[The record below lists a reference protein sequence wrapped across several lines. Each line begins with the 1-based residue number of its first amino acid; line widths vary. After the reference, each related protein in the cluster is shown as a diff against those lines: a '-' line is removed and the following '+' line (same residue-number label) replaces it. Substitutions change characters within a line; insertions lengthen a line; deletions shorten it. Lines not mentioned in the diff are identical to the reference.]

1 MLHIPT
7 PIRRNKI
14 ETAVNPTVLNVATIE
29 SALGLEVLLELLV
42 NVVHACFPTIL
53 TVNGVSES

>member
-1 MLHIPT
+1 M
-7 PIRRNKI
+7 
-14 ETAVNPTVLNVATIE
+14 NPTVLNVATIE

-42 NVVHACFPTIL
+42 NVIHAYFPTIL